1 MQGGQYRAL
10 AKYTNQPL
18 PMFPGVPSLSEA
30 AGLPAIDESSTWIA
44 VAAPAGTPRPIVEKI
59 QKAIAKIYAD
69 APTMQKLEKVGIN
82 PVSSTP
88 DELTAFIRSESVRW
102 AQVLKDNSHLL
113 KLEQ

>member
-1 MQGGQYRAL
+1 
-10 AKYTNQPL
+10 
-18 PMFPGVPSLSEA
+18 MFPGVPSLSEA

-44 VAAPAGTPRPIVEKI
+44 VAAPAGTPRPIVDKI

-69 APTMQKLEKVGIN
+69 GPTMQKLEKVGIN